1 MPLLTKI
8 AVMYHE
14 QGLRQPEI
22 AERLHISQSRVSR
35 FLKEAVAVGVVRTVV
50 VPPPGV
56 FPELEAELCERYGLI
71 DAVIADPVSD
81 DEAVLLRAL
90 GAAAATYLETT
101 LVSDEL
107 VGISSWSSSLL
118 AAVEAMSA
126 RTTGTARRVV
136 QVIGGTGHVGAQ
148 VMATRMAERF
158 SQVLGAE
165 PAYLQAPGV
174 VDSSTAR
181 DALLSDT
188 NFANVVE
195 DWKHLSLLLVGIGA
209 LEPSPLLQ
217 DSGNGL
223 GEAELV
229 ELRALGAVGDVCL
242 RFFDAEGN
250 PLNSDLDDRVVG
262 IGVTELRSVARKI
275 GIAGGERKHDAI
287 RAAAIGGWVDV
298 LITDRATAKALL
310 KGD

>member
-71 DAVIADPVSD
+71 DAVVADPVSD